1 MLESVESRGMG
12 RKRKHVTNPI
22 EFAIRNIG
30 GTLSEVAEKLGMS
43 RQSLETAARKGWLD
57 PAQLTQAEIKL
68 WVKESKIDE
77 GLLTSPPS
85 KTASSPRACDGAVT
99 KC

>member
-12 RKRKHVTNPI
+12 KKRKPALCPI
-22 EFAIRNIG
+22 EVAIENIG

-43 RQSLETAARKGWLD
+43 RQSLERRRRMGWLD

-77 GLLTSPPS
+77 RLLTNPPPI
-85 KTASSPRACDGAVT
+85 KIGRR
-99 KC
+99 